1 MRDLTKLPDTLP
13 IPTDDGATKHLEGFL
28 LRDNII
34 LNDSDNNLFGI
45 PNDLNKK
52 AVLFIFPKAG
62 SPLQPNN
69 APEEWDAISG
79 ARGCTPQSCGY
90 RDLVHE
96 FSKMDVSVLG
106 LSVQP
111 PEVLKEIKT
120 RNSLNY
126 TLLSDSEYKLT
137 HALKLPTFSFQGEHL
152 IKRMAFY
159 IDKNRIMK
167 VFYPVF
173 PPDQSAD
180 EVLNFLKGK
189 IIHP

>member
-1 MRDLTKLPDTLP
+1 MRDLTKLPYTLP
-13 IPTDDGATKHLEGFL
+13 VPKDDGAAKHLEGL
-28 LRDNII
+28 LLQDSII
-34 LNDSDNNLFGI
+34 LNDSDSHPFSI

-52 AVLFIFPKAG
+52 TVLFIFPKAG

-69 APEEWDAISG
+69 APEEWDAIPG

-96 FSKMDVSVLG
+96 FTKMDISVLG

-111 PEVLKEIKT
+111 PEVLKEIKE
-120 RNSLNY
+120 RNFLNFK
-126 TLLSDSEYKLT
+126 LLSDSEYKLT
-137 HALKLPTFSFQGEHL
+137 HALKLPTFVFQGEQL

-173 PPDQSAD
+173 PPDQSAN
-180 EVLNFLKGK
+180 EVLSFLKSK